1 MKRVNQTIKLVVLL
15 VFGFVLLFNSTL
27 NAQLLWEISGNG
39 LKKKSYLYGTLHV
52 APKKEFYLN
61 NNVPRVMKECDVL
74 AIETIIKFKDVINLA
89 PMMTLDNGRTIRDY
103 MSVEDFNR
111 LRDYCLNTLKM
122 KENRFNRYLRLKP
135 LFISSDLLIGQLGKT
150 KSVEKELEK
159 MAKKNK
165 MSLVGLESVE
175 YQFEVISKMP
185 VEVGF
190 AQLVAGLGDE
200 LAEFHKMMRIY
211 QKEDLDEL
219 YRLTVESDSD
229 MPGFVDLLLNT
240 RNKNW
245 IPVIQGLTAEQA
257 VFIAVGAAHLPGDL
271 GVINLLKQQG
281 YTLTPIR

>member
-111 LRDYCLNTLKM
+111 LHDYCLNTLKM

-185 VEVGF
+185 VEAGF
-190 AQLVAGLGDE
+190 AQLVAGLGEE
-200 LAEFHKMMRIY
+200 LTEFYKLMRIY

-245 IPVIQGLTAEQA
+245 IPVIQGLTSEQA

-271 GVINLLKQQG
+271 GVINLLKQEG
-281 YTLTPIR
+281 FILTPIR

>member
-1 MKRVNQTIKLVVLL
+1 MKRFNQTIKLAVLMLIGFVVL
-15 VFGFVLLFNSTL
+15 FTSTL

-39 LKKKSYLYGTLHV
+39 LKKKSFLYGTLHV

-61 NNVPRVMKECDVL
+61 KNVPRVMKECDVL
-74 AIETIIKFKDVINLA
+74 AIETIIKFKDVVNLA
-89 PMMTLDNGRTIRDY
+89 PMMMLDNGKTIRDY
-103 MSVEDFNR
+103 MSAEDFNR
-111 LRDYCLNTLKM
+111 LRDYCLITLKM
-122 KENRFNRYLRLKP
+122 KEKRFNRYTRLKP

-159 MAKKNK
+159 IAKKNK

-175 YQFEVISKMP
+175 YQFGVISKMP
-185 VEVGF
+185 VDEGF
-190 AQLVAGLGDE
+190 TQLVSGLGEE

-229 MPGFVDLLLNT
+229 MPGFIDLLLNT

-245 IPVIQGLTAEQA
+245 IPVIQGLITDQA

-271 GVINLLKQQG
+271 GVINLLKEQG
-281 YTLTPIR
+281 FTLTPIR